1 MMDDN
6 EKLRSMIEIHLTES
20 AQVKQ
25 ATITV
30 CQSAIL
36 CAVDLLVVELS

>member
-1 MMDDN
+1 MTDDN

-25 ATITV
+25 ATIIA

-36 CAVDLLVVELS
+36 CAVDILVIALS